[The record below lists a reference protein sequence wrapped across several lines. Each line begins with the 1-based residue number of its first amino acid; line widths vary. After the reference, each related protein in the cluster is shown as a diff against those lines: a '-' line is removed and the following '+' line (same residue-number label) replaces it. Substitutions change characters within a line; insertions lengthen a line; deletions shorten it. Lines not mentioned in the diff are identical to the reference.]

1 MDLDVNKEF
10 LIAIANNSITI
21 STQLTNLISYINDL
35 KIMDEKDIEEV
46 KLKYLCS
53 THKLRHA
60 PGFNRTLWN

>member
-10 LIAIANNSITI
+10 LIAMANNSITI

-35 KIMDEKDIEEV
+35 KIMEEKEIEEV

-53 THKLRHA
+53 FYH
-60 PGFNRTLWN
+60 